1 MRPTINLLYA
11 IGMFILLVA
20 SFVLLWIS
28 GLETTQ
34 NPKLF
39 VALAIMC
46 LVIILV
52 VNAYVSYVTSRYR
65 EIAEDEEIEVTKRK
79 GKKPVKSDE
88 QWLQS

>member
-1 MRPTINLLYA
+1 MKPITNLFYVT
-11 IGMFILLVA
+11 GMFILLVL
-20 SFVLLWIS
+20 SFLLLWIS

-79 GKKPVKSDE
+79 GKKPIKADE
-88 QWLQS
+88 QWLQN